1 MVKYKEFK
9 SPTKESV
16 RVVSENTLYISLVH
30 PDWTPL
36 REELW
41 KPAYAEGCI
50 SKDMNRIGADPI
62 EAIAAENAKIKAFE
76 ARVKEVM
83 VRMVEEGDPEFLDAK
98 GQPKVDA
105 IGYEIGTLPS
115 ASLRNRLFKEI
126 ENERK

>member
-1 MVKYKEFK
+1 MIKYKEFK
-9 SPTKESV
+9 SPTKEPV
-16 RVVSENTLYISLVH
+16 RVVSDNLNYISIIY
-30 PDWTPL
+30 PDWTNI

-83 VRMVEEGDPEFLDAK
+83 IQMIEEGDPENLDAK
-98 GQPKVDA
+98 GQPKVDV
-105 IGYEIGTLPS
+105 IGYEIGTIPS